1 MRKVICVETG
11 VVYESIKAASYSQ
24 GGCASM
30 VGQAIKSGGWGGE
43 YHWKYYDGEEKGI
56 TLKELEE
63 EREREFQEFWSNPEN
78 VKKFF

>member
-24 GGCASM
+24 CGCPSM
-30 VGQAIKSGGWGGE
+30 ISKALKSGGWGGE
-43 YHWKYYDGEEKGI
+43 YHWKYYEGEEKGI

-63 EREREFQEFWSNPEN
+63 ERARELLKFEFPEIS
-78 VKKFF
+78 